1 MIFTILLSGLA
12 LFLYMNIAFL
22 VGSLK
27 KNNGIIDIFYGI
39 GYVVVA
45 WTSLIIA
52 GSFELR
58 QIIIIILV
66 SIWGIRLS
74 TYVTIRNWGK
84 PEDYRYKAMR
94 ERFGEKVLIRSY
106 LNIYLFQG
114 LVIFLVVFPVLFINS
129 SDSPTFSSLLDL
141 PIITLILGILIWIFG
156 FYFESVG
163 DYQLRNFLKNAE
175 NKGKVMDKGLWKY
188 TQHPNYFGE
197 VTMWWGLYVIA
208 LGIPWGFLTIFG
220 PIIINFMIIKV
231 SGVRLLNKR
240 FEGDD
245 KYSEYRKRTSAFIPW
260 FPKKKKK

>member
-84 PEDYRYKAMR
+84 PEDYRRY
-94 ERFGEKVLIRSY
+94 
-106 LNIYLFQG
+106 
-114 LVIFLVVFPVLFINS
+114 
-129 SDSPTFSSLLDL
+129 
-141 PIITLILGILIWIFG
+141 
-156 FYFESVG
+156 
-163 DYQLRNFLKNAE
+163 
-175 NKGKVMDKGLWKY
+175 
-188 TQHPNYFGE
+188 
-197 VTMWWGLYVIA
+197 
-208 LGIPWGFLTIFG
+208 
-220 PIIINFMIIKV
+220 
-231 SGVRLLNKR
+231 
-240 FEGDD
+240 
-245 KYSEYRKRTSAFIPW
+245 
-260 FPKKKKK
+260 